1 MAQILP
7 IETSL
12 PVSRRGRLHREP
24 KVVTSIRV
32 PESLYDAYAR
42 TSHATGWSV
51 HMLMISA
58 LRAYRPVVPRDGGGV
73 KCSTAQ

>member
-1 MAQILP
+1 MAEVLSTGTP
-7 IETSL
+7 P

-24 KVVTSIRV
+24 VVVTSMRV

-58 LRAYRPVVPRDGGGV
+58 LRAYRPVVPVEGAD
-73 KCSTAQ
+73 